1 MKTVYLACPID
12 YDAGKSFAWAEDAH
26 AMLTRMGYVVFC
38 PILAWKFDMK
48 QLTAQGAGYVQ
59 SVNDCALLTAD
70 ILVAR
75 LSGPSCGVPRE
86 IIIADDTRKPI
97 YVIRENWQYKTVF
110 EWNCH
115 LTMLNNIYDLRNYLE
130 DYSGEDED

>member
-1 MKTVYLACPID
+1 MRTVYLACPID
-12 YDAGKSFAWAEDAH
+12 YDAGKSLAWAQEARS
-26 AMLTRMGYVVFC
+26 MLRGMGYVVFC
-38 PILAWKFDMK
+38 PILAWDLDMHE
-48 QLTAQGAGYVQ
+48 LTAKGAHYVQ

-115 LTMLNNIYDLRNYLE
+115 LTLLNDIYDLRNHLE